1 MKHGNFKAG
10 RAADIY
16 FNSNKKNKNKKDG
29 TLSLFLKYNFLTLR
43 PKTASDLWP
52 AAGAR
57 GGGGRK
63 RVAGGVGAG
72 SEACNRVY
80 MIGPVK
86 TFGLVKLSTNFSFK
100 TNMAEKA
107 DMEGRWIFVQF

>member
-57 GGGGRK
+57 GGGEET
-63 RVAGGVGAG
+63 GGGG
-72 SEACNRVY
+72 GGGWER
-80 MIGPVK
+80 
-86 TFGLVKLSTNFSFK
+86 GL
-100 TNMAEKA
+100 
-107 DMEGRWIFVQF
+107 